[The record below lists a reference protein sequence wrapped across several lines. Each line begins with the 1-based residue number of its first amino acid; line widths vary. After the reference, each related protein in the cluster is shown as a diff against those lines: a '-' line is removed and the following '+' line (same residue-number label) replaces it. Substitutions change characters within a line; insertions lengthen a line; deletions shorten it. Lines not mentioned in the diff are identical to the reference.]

1 MAALLPFSIWAAD
14 GSGDVSKTGQDTIAE
29 VARIDGQDG
38 AEEIVPVDLD
48 AASEAY
54 DIVLPQQPVHMTA
67 DSLVVRSADGYI
79 QGRGNVDLRQG
90 MDELHTSYIEGS
102 TNNQLYHTPGPAVYL
117 TSENALSGTGI
128 IYNSKDGDASMD
140 TIEGFIGPGTYIR
153 GTGAEM
159 VDGVGYVKHGL
170 ITTPHAVAKTP
181 DYYITGDDICIY
193 PGEKFT
199 AFIPE
204 KNLRLKIRSYG
215 LSTFA
220 C

>member
-1 MAALLPFSIWAAD
+1 MNKTWTASILAALLPFSIWAAD
-14 GSGDVSKTGQDTIAE
+14 GSGDVSKTGQGTMAE
-29 VARIDGQDG
+29 VARIDRQDG
-38 AEEIVPVDLD
+38 AEEIVPIDLD

-67 DSLVVRSADGYI
+67 DSLVMRSADGYI

-140 TIEGFIGPGTYIR
+140 TIEGFIAGHVHPRHGGGNGRRRWLRQAWLDYDASRR
-153 GTGAEM
+153 GKDA
-159 VDGVGYVKHGL
+159 GL
-170 ITTPHAVAKTP
+170 LYYRRRYPHLSRRK
-181 DYYITGDDICIY
+181 IY
-193 PGEKFT
+193 G
-199 AFIPE
+199 
-204 KNLRLKIRSYG
+204 
-215 LSTFA
+215 
-220 C
+220 